1 MNESQSKPSSTSLQP
16 PPRQIP
22 SANYNRCGACYFHE
36 AETNICFGVGPTPIL
51 LGVQQPAIAMKGAQ
65 PTFRFESI
73 RPFVRP
79 TERAC
84 AHYKTDPAKFAA
96 MVAAQEEE
104 NARLAKAS

>member
-1 MNESQSKPSSTSLQP
+1 
-16 PPRQIP
+16 
-22 SANYNRCGACYFHE
+22 
-36 AETNICFGVGPTPIL
+36 
-51 LGVQQPAIAMKGAQ
+51 MKGAQ